1 MNALVK
7 PHIAIDG
14 IEIRTDAQGRFCLN
28 DLHKASGN
36 ERKNEPGLFLSNKQ
50 TQDLVQELITTGNP
64 VVQKN
69 HPVSVINGGNARG
82 TYVVKELVYSYA
94 MWISAAFNLKV
105 IRTFDAVATGQIQ
118 PTDPMQLLAD
128 PNLLRNALLT
138 YSEKVIE
145 LEQKVEVMQPTVEA
159 FDRIAKADGSF
170 CLRDTANNL
179 QMRQSDLIKWLH
191 LNNWIYKRI
200 GNAAWHGYSDKLQA
214 GYLEHKTEMITRPDG
229 SNKITEQVRVTPKGL
244 TRLSKLLGNNHV

>member
-1 MNALVK
+1 MNA
-7 PHIAIDG
+7 IAP
-14 IEIRTDAQGRFCLN
+14 L
-28 DLHKASGN
+28 
-36 ERKNEPGLFLSNKQ
+36 Q
-50 TQDLVQELITTGNP
+50 TQSMNSLEISELVQSRPDKVKQSIERLAEKGVITLPPMVETSFLNSIGRKQNTTVYLFTGEQGKRDSIIVVAQLCPEFTARLVDRWQELEA
-64 VVQKN
+64 Q
-69 HPVSVINGGNARG
+69 
-82 TYVVKELVYSYA
+82 
-94 MWISAAFNLKV
+94 
-105 IRTFDAVATGQIQ
+105 VAKPI
-118 PTDPMQLLAD
+118 DPMQALSD
-128 PNLLRNALLT
+128 PNILRGLLLG
-138 YSEKVIE
+138 YSEKMVE

-191 LNNWIYKRI
+191 LNNWIYKRV

-229 SNKITEQVRVTPKGL
+229 SEKITEQVRVTPKGL